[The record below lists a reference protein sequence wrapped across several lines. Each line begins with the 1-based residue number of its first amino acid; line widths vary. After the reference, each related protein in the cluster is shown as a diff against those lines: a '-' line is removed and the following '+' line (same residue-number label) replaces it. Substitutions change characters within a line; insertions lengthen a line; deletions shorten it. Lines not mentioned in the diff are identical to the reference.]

1 MTSIEQGRARL
12 GEILAGE
19 RCVRA
24 SSVFDPMSARIAD
37 ELGIEV
43 GLMGGSVASLAVLGA
58 PDVMVLTLTELAEQT
73 RRVARAGRLCVLVDA
88 DHGYGNALNVMRTV
102 EELAAAGASGIS
114 IEDTL
119 LPRAFRTPGTPQLL
133 TLEEGLG
140 KMKAAVRAR
149 GDSGMAIFARTSAHS
164 VAGIEEAVRRF
175 RAYEQSGVDAIFIPG
190 IKKREDLDAIA
201 AAVRLPIIAAGVGEK
216 AADAQYLAGRR
227 ARIYSTGHEPFAAA
241 VQAMY
246 DTIKAIRDGAP
257 AKQLKGIAS
266 AELMA
271 KVTRSAD
278 HEAFTKDYLGA

>member
-1 MTSIEQGRARL
+1 MESRARL
-12 GEILAGE
+12 RGILAGD
-19 RCVRA
+19 RAVRA
-24 SSVFDPMSARIAD
+24 SSLFDPMSARIAD

-58 PDVMVLTLTELAEQT
+58 PDLMVLTLTELAEQT

-119 LPRAFRTPGTPQLL
+119 LPRAFGASSEAQLL
-133 TLEEGLG
+133 GIEEGLG

-149 GDSGMAIFARTSAHS
+149 GDTGMAVFARSSAHS
-164 VAGIEEAVRRF
+164 IGSIDDAVRRF
-175 RAYEQSGVDAIFIPG
+175 RAYEQSGVDALFIPG

-201 AAVRLPIIAAGVGEK
+201 AAVKLPIVAAGVGEK
-216 AADAQYLAGRR
+216 AADAQYLASRG

-246 DTIKAIRDGAP
+246 ETMKAIRDGTP
-257 AKQLKGIAS
+257 GKQLKGIAS

-271 KVTRSAD
+271 KLTHSAD
-278 HEAFTKDYLGA
+278 YEAFTRDYLGG

>member
-1 MTSIEQGRARL
+1 MGSPLESRARL
-12 GEILAGE
+12 RAILAGD
-19 RCVRA
+19 RAVHA
-24 SSVFDPMSARIAD
+24 SSLFDPMSARIAD

-73 RRVARAGRLCVLVDA
+73 RRVARAGNLCVLVDA

-119 LPRAFRTPGTPQLL
+119 LPRAYGSADAAQLL
-133 TLEEGLG
+133 PLEEGLG

-149 GDSGMAIFARTSAHS
+149 GDTGMAIFGRSSAHS
-164 VAGIEEAVRRF
+164 VSGVDEAVRRF
-175 RAYEQSGVDAIFIPG
+175 KAYEEAGVDALFVPG
-190 IKKREDLDAIA
+190 IKKREDLDAIS
-201 AAVRLPIIAAGVGEK
+201 AAVKLPIIAAGAGEK
-216 AADAQYLAGRR
+216 VADAPYLAGRR

-246 DTIKAIRDGAP
+246 DTMKAVRDGAG
-257 AKQLKGIAS
+257 AKELKGIAS
-266 AELMA
+266 RELMA
-271 KVTRSAD
+271 KLTRGAEY
-278 HEAFTKDYLGA
+278 EAFTQAYLGG